1 MRLTVGRRG
10 WTGCRD
16 RGLEEWWGMY
26 DEGGREGGRRPVSE
40 EQGQKGGRGRGLSL
54 GGRRSQAGGGECEAV

>member
-1 MRLTVGRRG
+1 
-10 WTGCRD
+10 
-16 RGLEEWWGMY
+16 MY

-40 EQGQKGGRGRGLSL
+40 EQGQKGGRGMGLSL